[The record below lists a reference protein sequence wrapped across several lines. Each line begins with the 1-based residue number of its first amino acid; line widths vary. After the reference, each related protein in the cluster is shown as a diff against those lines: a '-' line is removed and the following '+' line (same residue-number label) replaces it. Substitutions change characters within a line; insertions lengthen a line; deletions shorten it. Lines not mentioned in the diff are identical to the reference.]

1 MPRCARSFLTRV
13 PTRLPGAAWLGLPL
27 GAAPRLRPRAATSAT
42 ATRRSRR
49 FLPLALGHT
58 ASPSPPPCTLGF
70 PVHQQVP
77 SPPPHLPLRATQLQT
92 LPRKLRS
99 NCPLRPSSSQ
109 AKQTKEPREGNLP
122 NSKAKSLLPS
132 FLGSTFHFKNN
143 KSRNQKPPRLEVGVR
158 GNAGG
163 GAWFPRCAAPTPL
176 FWPLLVALM
185 LSGEPPTW
193 VTP

>member
-1 MPRCARSFLTRV
+1 MPRYARFFPTWV
-13 PTRLPGAAWLGLPL
+13 PTRPPGAAWLGLPL
-27 GAAPRLRPRAATSAT
+27 GAAPRLRRSGPPPRAATSAT

-49 FLPLALGHT
+49 FLPLALGHA
-58 ASPSPPPCTLGF
+58 ASPSPPPCMLGF
-70 PVHQQVP
+70 PVHQRVP

-92 LPRKLRS
+92 LPCKLRS

-109 AKQTKEPREGNLP
+109 AKQTKELRGENLP
-122 NSKAKSLLPS
+122 NCKAKSLLPS

-163 GAWFPRCAAPTPL
+163 GAWFSRCAAPPPP
-176 FWPLLVALM
+176 F
-185 LSGEPPTW
+185 SGPCL
-193 VTP
+193 